1 MRLAYTF
8 TCCRN
13 YWMLFLVFTAF
24 GSSGL
29 LAQEDQDRAGWTAH
43 HYYGIPA
50 GEKHIAFIDQFEDN
64 RHNWEMKSSM
74 LRAYIQESDFYCETF
89 STQSDVR
96 KHTVQLNHKG
106 NYELELRLR
115 YVRGSQKS
123 ATGLIFGRDA
133 RGNEYGFS
141 FTPEGRYRITRSV
154 EGRVEELQG
163 WQNFRGI
170 NKYSYNTLSVRKLD
184 GIWYFFINRE
194 YATRMTAHQ
203 LFGNDFGFL
212 VGGNMAVEVDY
223 LKIEEIL
230 AIDATGPAISIISP
244 ELKDAEPL
252 LLTDQR
258 QTIRGKIVDPSGI
271 QSFTINDKAIN
282 LSSEGEFSVTIKE
295 LPAGPTRIVLKAYDR
310 HNNLSTKDFIL
321 NYQPAPKP
329 SYVERPP
336 VYMAPATSPAPA
348 QTAFYGPAK
357 TTGKNYLLLIG
368 VNEYESWSKLHN
380 AVRDCGD
387 ILSLLTT
394 EYQFEKENVVTLFN
408 EAATR
413 ENILE
418 TFEDLQDRLTKDDNL
433 LIYYAGHGYYDE
445 QSGLGYWVPVNARL
459 NKIPDF
465 IRNSTIHDYVKTI
478 PSHHTFLI
486 ADACYA
492 GSLFASSRGVIN
504 EENRSRWAFT
514 SGNIEK
520 VWDGQPGQNSPFARY
535 LLSILR
541 TNTNPRLRAD
551 ELINTVSGLVA
562 RNTAQ
567 TPVGAPLQNVGDD
580 GGVFIFRRK

>member
-13 YWMLFLVFTAF
+13 YWILFLVFTAF

-29 LAQEDQDRAGWTAH
+29 LAQDDEQSRAGWTPH

-64 RHNWEMKSSM
+64 RHNWDMKSSM
-74 LRAYIQESDFYCETF
+74 LRAYIKDSDFYCETF
-89 STQSDVR
+89 SAQSDVR
-96 KHTVQLNHKG
+96 KHAVQLNQNG

-123 ATGLIFGRDA
+123 ATGLVFGRDA
-133 RGNEYGFS
+133 RGNEYTFT
-141 FTPEGRYRITRSV
+141 FTPEGRYRITRSA
-154 EGRVEELQG
+154 EGRVEELLG
-163 WQNFRGI
+163 WQSYRGI

-184 GIWYFFINRE
+184 GVWYFFINRE
-194 YATRMTAHQ
+194 YATRMTARQ

-230 AIDATGPAISIISP
+230 SIDATGPAISIVSP
-244 ELKDAEPL
+244 VLKDTEPMT
-252 LLTDQR
+252 LTEQR
-258 QTIRGKIVDPSGI
+258 QTIMGTVVDPSGV
-271 QSFTINDKAIN
+271 QSFTINDRPIN
-282 LSSEGEFSVTIKE
+282 LSPQGEFSVTIKE
-295 LPAGPTRIVLKAYDR
+295 LPAGYTRIVLKARDR
-310 HNNLSTKDFIL
+310 YNNLSTKDFVL

-329 SYVERPP
+329 AYVERPP
-336 VYMAPATSPAPA
+336 VYMPAPA
-348 QTAFYGPAK
+348 PSQKPAASTPAK

-387 ILSLLTT
+387 IMSLLTT
-394 EYQFEKENVVTLFN
+394 EYQFEPENVITLFN
-408 EAATR
+408 DMATR

-418 TFEDLQDRLTKDDNL
+418 TFESLQDRLTANDNL

-445 QSGLGYWVPVNARL
+445 KSELGYWVPVNARL
-459 NKIPDF
+459 NKVPDF

-492 GSLFASSRGVIN
+492 GSLFARTRGVIN

-541 TNTNPRLRAD
+541 SNKNPNLRAD
-551 ELINTVSGLVA
+551 DLIETVAGLVA

-580 GGVFIFRRK
+580 GGVFTFRRK

>member
-13 YWMLFLVFTAF
+13 YWILFLVFTAF

-29 LAQEDQDRAGWTAH
+29 LAQDDEQSRAGWTPH

-64 RHNWEMKSSM
+64 RHNWDMKSSM
-74 LRAYIQESDFYCETF
+74 LRAYIKDSDFYCETF
-89 STQSDVR
+89 SAQSDVR
-96 KHTVQLNHKG
+96 KHAVQLNQNG

-123 ATGLIFGRDA
+123 ATGLVFGRDA
-133 RGNEYGFS
+133 RGNEYTFT
-141 FTPEGRYRITRSV
+141 FTPEGRYRITRSA
-154 EGRVEELQG
+154 EGRVEELLG
-163 WQNFRGI
+163 WQSYRGI

-184 GIWYFFINRE
+184 GVWYFFINRE
-194 YATRMTAHQ
+194 YATRMTARQ
-203 LFGNDFGFL
+203 LYGNDFGFL

-230 AIDATGPAISIISP
+230 SIDATGPAISIVSP
-244 ELKDAEPL
+244 VLKDTEPMT
-252 LLTDQR
+252 LTEQR
-258 QTIRGKIVDPSGI
+258 QTIMGTVVDPSGV
-271 QSFTINDKAIN
+271 QSFTINDRPIN
-282 LSSEGEFSVTIKE
+282 LSPQGEFSVTIKE
-295 LPAGPTRIVLKAYDR
+295 LPAGYTRIVLKARDR
-310 HNNLSTKDFIL
+310 YNNLSTKDFVL

-329 SYVERPP
+329 AYVERPP
-336 VYMAPATSPAPA
+336 VYMPAPA
-348 QTAFYGPAK
+348 PSQKPAASTPAK

-387 ILSLLTT
+387 IMSLLTT
-394 EYQFEKENVVTLFN
+394 EYQFEPENVITLFN
-408 EAATR
+408 DMATR

-418 TFEDLQDRLTKDDNL
+418 TFESLQDRLTANDNL

-445 QSGLGYWVPVNARL
+445 KSELGYWVPVNARL
-459 NKIPDF
+459 NKVPDF

-492 GSLFASSRGVIN
+492 GSLFARTRGVIN

-541 TNTNPRLRAD
+541 SNKNPNLRAD
-551 ELINTVSGLVA
+551 DLIETVAGLVA

-580 GGVFIFRRK
+580 GGVFTFRRK